1 MSLKFLNLIQPF
13 YTVALA
19 HGEFPVHSVAL
30 RLLRSATSIVCCDG
44 AVEALLQF
52 GMEPTHIVGDL
63 DSIPPELKERFAD
76 RLHHE
81 ADQESN
87 DLTKS
92 INFCKLNGYNKITI
106 LGATGKRE
114 DHTLGNISLMAD
126 YAGKVDVQM
135 LTNYGA
141 LSVACSSST
150 FESFAGQQVSIFCL
164 SPRTKITTKGLQYPI
179 TDRSLPSWWMG
190 TLNASLGDSFSV
202 HFSEG
207 SVLVF
212 RAYPDW
218 V

>member
-1 MSLKFLNLIQPF
+1 LIFLNLIQPF

-19 HGEFPVHSVAL
+19 HGEFPVHSAAL
-30 RLLRSATSIVCCDG
+30 RLLRSATAIVCCDG

-52 GMEPTHIVGDL
+52 GMEPTYIVGDL
-63 DSIPPELKERFAD
+63 DSISPMLKKRFAD

-92 INFCKLNGYNKITI
+92 INFCRRKGYNKITI

-126 YAGKVDVQM
+126 YAREVDVQM
-135 LTNYGA
+135 LTNHGV
-141 LSVACSSST
+141 LSVASSSST
-150 FESFAGQQVSIFCL
+150 FESFAGQQASIFCL
-164 SPRTKITTKGLQYPI
+164 SPSAKITTKGLKYPI
-179 TDRSLPSWWMG
+179 TDRPLPSWWMG
-190 TLNASLGDSFSV
+190 TLNESLGSSFSV
-202 HFSEG
+202 QFSEG

-212 RAYPDW
+212 RAYPD
-218 V
+218 